1 MKQNRTSAWIA
12 GVSLAL
18 AVAMAALAALY
29 AIGVIPSKNG
39 AKSDFKA
46 ARAGEEQ
53 PEPGAK
59 QGQDRVEPE
68 KAGNGV
74 PTNIPSMAV
83 VDLESIRKNYRKF
96 KDRDAAIT
104 NREKELQG
112 YLNDLRKRAGEIKR
126 KRDACRE
133 KSEQWYGYDTNL
145 RSALAEME
153 SAVNKADDEIKRLD
167 LKLMEE
173 TVGDITDALER
184 YCKKNGV
191 KIVFWKKEV
200 LLNHPTLGQRIAG
213 LELINVLYADAGLDI
228 TAPITRMLNTAYRE
242 N

>member
-1 MKQNRTSAWIA
+1 MKQDRKSVWTA
-12 GVSLAL
+12 GVSIAL

-29 AIGVIPSKNG
+29 ATGVIPSGGG
-39 AKSDFKA
+39 AKSDSRT
-46 ARAGEEQ
+46 ARAEEGR
-53 PEPGAK
+53 PEPDST
-59 QGQDRVEPE
+59 QGPEPE

-74 PTNIPSMAV
+74 PANIPAMAV
-83 VDLESIRKNYRKF
+83 VDLENIRKNYRKF
-96 KDRDAAIT
+96 NDRDAAIT
-104 NREKELQG
+104 GREKELRKH
-112 YLNDLRKRAGEIKR
+112 LDDLRKKADEIKR

-167 LKLMEE
+167 LKLIEE
-173 TVGDITDALER
+173 TVGDITDAIER

-200 LLNHPTLGQRIAG
+200 LLNQPTLGQRLAG
-213 LELINVLYADAGLDI
+213 LELINVLYADASLDI
-228 TAPITRMLNTAYRE
+228 TAPIIQMLNNAYQK